1 MNHAEKKEK
10 NNLFLI
16 IYIVFSCLLVCVCVC
31 VCVYNGQKKEK
42 AKIAN
47 NKIVINEENKILPL
61 MV

>member
-1 MNHAEKKEK
+1 M
-10 NNLFLI
+10 LT
-16 IYIVFSCLLVCVCVC
+16 YVCVC

-47 NKIVINEENKILPL
+47 NKIVINEENKVLPL

>member
-16 IYIVFSCLLVCVCVC
+16 IYIVCSSLLVCVCVC
-31 VCVYNGQKKEK
+31 VCNGQKKEK

-47 NKIVINEENKILPL
+47 NKIVINEEKNKVLPL

>member
-16 IYIVFSCLLVCVCVC
+16 IYIVFSSLLMCVCI
-31 VCVYNGQKKEK
+31 YNGQKKEK

-47 NKIVINEENKILPL
+47 NKIVINEENKVLPL

>member
-1 MNHAEKKEK
+1 MQKKRKKIIFFNH
-10 NNLFLI
+10 
-16 IYIVFSCLLVCVCVC
+16 IYSIFMLTYVCVC

-47 NKIVINEENKILPL
+47 NKIVINEENKVLPL